1 MTKNAQRLS
10 QLISTFGPGAM
21 IDLPTRSVV
30 VGGLEQWDMRG
41 DAFTTIPEPRLTM
54 RLEQLLK
61 AQGRLDQ
68 GARLSLRTP
77 PVSVDRNQRIPRG
90 VAAPVFPTWFVCE
103 QVEIVTAGTRTVRRR
118 RLVRWQDL
126 DTKGRRRFIF
136 DDGRKS
142 DVTPIRFVCACE
154 KGHLQDIEW
163 RWVVHGAQQCQE
175 PMWVEEKGTSADP
188 ADTSIVCDR
197 GRSLSLQDAFQPGRL
212 GKCRGDRPWLLD
224 KDPNGCG
231 DNLKLLTRTATNTYF
246 PQVYTVI
253 SLPTEEDEL
262 TQLVHELSGD
272 LSAVQSLGDVAQAK
286 RFNPKISATL
296 GSYADDE
303 IFDRLQRIREGARVD
318 GNQSPKL
325 SEFDAFACGRPEIGQ
340 NRPSAKLYA
349 QTLPRDAWAIPDA
362 GLDLSVIRNLVAV
375 HRLREV
381 SCLYGFTRFEAA
393 PTGADGEIEDIQ
405 LAVRGA
411 PISRDADWLPAI
423 EQFGEGIFVHFD
435 EEAIARWLQKPG
447 SLQRNRKL
455 LAGYGHWQKRFAGN
469 APQYPGTPYVLL
481 HSISHALMAEIALE
495 CGYPASSLK
504 ERVYALSGSRAADE
518 FDRCGILIYTASAG
532 AQGTLGGLVAS
543 APRFAYILQTALE
556 RLRICSNDPVCADHE
571 PDDRSGDRATH
582 GAACHGCLLIAETS
596 CEMRNLFLD
605 RGLLLQTMAEENAA
619 FFKV

>member
-30 VGGLEQWDMRG
+30 VGGLEQWDMKG
-41 DAFTTIPEPRLTM
+41 DAITTIPEPRLTA

-61 AQGRLDQ
+61 DQGRLDQ
-68 GARLSLRTP
+68 AARLSLRTP
-77 PVSVDRNQRIPRG
+77 PVSADRNSVPRG

-103 QVEIVTAGTRTVRRR
+103 QVETITSGARNVRRR

-126 DTKGRRRFIF
+126 DTKGRRRYNF

-163 RWVVHGAQQCQE
+163 RWVVHGAVPCQE
-175 PMWVEEKGTSADP
+175 PMCVEEKGTSADP
-188 ADTSIVCDR
+188 ADTSIVCNC

-212 GKCRGDRPWLLD
+212 GKCRGERPWLLD
-224 KDPNGCG
+224 RDPNGCG

-253 SLPTEEDEL
+253 SLPSEEDEL
-262 TQLVHELSGD
+262 TQLVHDLSGD
-272 LSAVQSLGDVAQAK
+272 LGMVQSVADVAIAK

-296 GSYADDE
+296 GSYADED
-303 IFDRLQRIREGARVD
+303 IFDRLQRIRDGARAD
-318 GNQSPKL
+318 GNRSPKL

-340 NRPSAKLYA
+340 NHPAAKLYA
-349 QTLPRDAWAIPDA
+349 QTLPRDAWADPEA

-423 EQFGEGIFVHFD
+423 EQFGEGIFIHFD
-435 EEAIARWLQKPG
+435 EEAISRRLQKE
-447 SLQRNRKL
+447 STQRRNEKL
-455 LAGYGHWQKRFAGN
+455 LAGYGHWQKRFGGK
-469 APQYPGTPYVLL
+469 APQYP
-481 HSISHALMAEIALE
+481 
-495 CGYPASSLK
+495 
-504 ERVYALSGSRAADE
+504 ER
-518 FDRCGILIYTASAG
+518 
-532 AQGTLGGLVAS
+532 
-543 APRFAYILQTALE
+543 
-556 RLRICSNDPVCADHE
+556 HM
-571 PDDRSGDRATH
+571 
-582 GAACHGCLLIAETS
+582 S
-596 CEMRNLFLD
+596 CCTVFRMH
-605 RGLLLQTMAEENAA
+605 
-619 FFKV
+619 